1 MNENTPL
8 LDVHNLQVSFFTDEG
23 EVHAVDGVS
32 FTIKRGETLALVGES
47 GCGKS
52 VTALSLAKLVATP
65 PGVYK
70 GGEIFLEG
78 AAALDSRREDFL
90 RFPGTGDVAKPGFS
104 HWLSDQGS
112 APVAPTAGC
121 D

>member
-1 MNENTPL
+1 MSAL
-8 LDVHNLQVSFFTDEG
+8 LDVRNLQVSFYTDEG

-32 FTIKRGETLALVGES
+32 FAIERGETLALVGES

-70 GGEIFLEG
+70 GGESL
-78 AAALDSRREDFL
+78 
-90 RFPGTGDVAKPGFS
+90 PGTGDVIES
-104 HWLSDQGS
+104 CLSDRLSNQGS
-112 APVAPTAGC
+112 SPFTSTERCDRRGSHPAP
-121 D
+121 